1 MNQPDLP
8 KISVVIAC
16 YNYARYVAGAIDSV
30 LDQDYPHKEVVV
42 VNDGSKDQSLEVIQ
56 RYASRVVI
64 VNQSNQGHV
73 AACNSGFQASSGSVV
88 IFLDADDLLEPDTLG
103 LVGKAWTPSCAK
115 VQYDLKIINA
125 AGQDQGRRFC
135 HFDARYTADRVK
147 KQFANTMTYRWPV
160 TAGNAYARSF
170 LNEMMPLTVS
180 EAPDGLLNTVAPVF
194 GDVITIPRALGS
206 YRVHGANLWSSTGN
220 DNSRLPKRIQHR
232 RLEISM
238 MQQYAKQRNVAL
250 PEVDAL
256 DHELPFINYRLMA
269 LKLGMNYE
277 GKDRDRAVGLAW
289 RGCHLAVKESLPL
302 SLKLSHVGWFMV
314 LMLMP
319 TRMAVESLIRLRFNR
334 AEVIR
339 AFKRTLGWQAT

>member
-64 VNQSNQGHV
+64 VNQSNQGHI
-73 AACNSGFQASSGSVV
+73 AACNSGFQ
-88 IFLDADDLLEPDTLG
+88 
-103 LVGKAWTPSCAK
+103 AWTPSCAK